1 MAEGERAIGVRS
13 QESGTRPGVREQGS
27 VGRSQE
33 AEGDEMAVQNVK
45 ELTVYKKA
53 FRQAMMTSLNHEV
66 GKMLG
71 SMISNPE
78 RFLLTTDA

>member
-1 MAEGERAIGVRS
+1 
-13 QESGTRPGVREQGS
+13 
-27 VGRSQE
+27 
-33 AEGDEMAVQNVK
+33 MAVQNVK